1 MVVKLLTGWYHK
13 KMLIT
18 IFTLIVLFFSIV
30 IHEVAHGSIALALGD
45 PTAKEANRLTL
56 NPLRHVDPLGTIFVP
71 LTLLVLTFGQ
81 GPILGWAKPVPIN
94 PYNFRDQ
101 EWGTLKVAAA
111 GPASNFLIAV
121 VFGLFIRFFALSET
135 LSILFS
141 IIIIYNLA
149 WGLFNLVPL
158 PPLDGSWILF
168 NLLPERFSNLKF
180 FLQQYGL
187 FILLFFIFFG
197 LKWVFLGAQI
207 LYYLIC
213 GQALVI

>member
-13 KMLIT
+13 EMLIT

-30 IHEVAHGSIALALGD
+30 IHEVAHGSAALALGD
-45 PTAKEANRLTL
+45 PTAEEAGRLTL
-56 NPLRHVDPLGTIFVP
+56 NPLKHIDPLGTIFLP
-71 LTLLVLTFGQ
+71 LILLVLTFGR

-101 EWGTLKVAAA
+101 KWGTLKVAAA
-111 GPASNFLIAV
+111 GPATNFLIAV
-121 VFGLFIRFFALSET
+121 IFGLFIRFFVLPEILLT
-135 LSILFS
+135 LFS
-141 IIIIYNLA
+141 IIIIYNFA

-168 NLLPERFSNLKF
+168 NLLPKQLSNLKL

-197 LKWVFLGAQI
+197 LRWIFLGAQI
-207 LYYLIC
+207 LYYLTC